1 MEITTMRPWTPDD
14 IHAALDQLS
23 QPFPLEVISLKVGA
37 TAEQDGRTNGL
48 ALPYASWWTGYL
60 PILNR
65 VIGLGSWSI
74 TLTPW
79 GEHKVIATLRAFG
92 GAITHQSSGERE
104 DNDPNAGTS
113 AEAQAKKRVCAEGL
127 GLGLY
132 LYRAPKLWGTVE
144 RKGKGATFSRQEEQ
158 RLKLELSRTMGLLT
172 DQSATS
178 STPTPTPLRAPAPP
192 AEPSHIAPDPDRLAR
207 ARAALAQGEERSAK
221 HAPRTPAPAPRTP
234 APTHERPA
242 SDKQRGAIAAILYR
256 CKGVID
262 YDAINAIGSQVGI
275 ARLSQYTHAER
286 IPELSGHQASQLI
299 SLLDAAAPAQRRA
312 S

>member
-1 MEITTMRPWTPDD
+1 MRTSWTHDE

-23 QPFPLEVISLKVGA
+23 QPFPLEVMSLKVGA

-65 VIGLGSWSI
+65 VIGPGNWSI
-74 TLTPW
+74 SLTPW
-79 GEHKVIATLRAFG
+79 GEHKVIATLSAFG
-92 GAITHQSSGERE
+92 GAITHQSSGESE
-104 DNDPNAGTS
+104 DTDPNEGTS

-132 LYRAPKLWGTVE
+132 LYRAPKQWGTVE
-144 RKGKGATFSRQEEQ
+144 RKGKGAIFSRSEEQ
-158 RLKLELSRTMGLLT
+158 RLKLELYRTMGLLT

-178 STPTPTPLRAPAPP
+178 TPMPTPLRAPALPM
-192 AEPSHIAPDPDRLAR
+192 EPSRIAPDPDCLAR
-207 ARAALAQGEERSAK
+207 ARAALAHGEERSAQRSP
-221 HAPRTPAPAPRTP
+221 HTT
-234 APTHERPA
+234 APTSERTERPA
-242 SDKQRGAIAAILYR
+242 SDKQRSAIAAILYR
-256 CKGVID
+256 CKSVID
-262 YDAINAIGSQVGI
+262 YDQINALGSQVGI
-275 ARLSQYTHAER
+275 ARLSQYTHAES
-286 IPELSGHQASQLI
+286 IPELSGPQASQLI

>member
-1 MEITTMRPWTPDD
+1 MEITTMRTWTPDD

-79 GEHKVIATLRAFG
+79 GEHKVIATLSAFG

-104 DNDPNAGTS
+104 DNDPNEGTS

-132 LYRAPKLWGTVE
+132 FYRAPKLWGTVE
-144 RKGKGATFSRQEEQ
+144 RKGKGAIFFRQEEQ
-158 RLKLELSRTMGLLT
+158 RLKLELYRTMGLLT
-172 DQSATS
+172 DPSAA

-221 HAPRTPAPAPRTP
+221 HAPAPRTP
-234 APTHERPA
+234 APTNERTERPA

-262 YDAINAIGSQVGI
+262 YDQINAIGSHVGI
-275 ARLSQYTHAER
+275 ARLSQYTHAES
-286 IPELSGHQASQLI
+286 IPELSGQQASQLI
-299 SLLDAAAPAQRRA
+299 GLLDAAAPAQRRA

>member
-1 MEITTMRPWTPDD
+1 MRTWTPDA

-23 QPFPLEVISLKVGA
+23 EPFPLEVMSLKVGA

-92 GAITHQSSGERE
+92 GVITHQSSGESE
-104 DNDPNAGTS
+104 DNDPNEGTS

-132 LYRAPKLWGTVE
+132 LYHAPKLWGTVE
-144 RKGKGATFSRQEEQ
+144 RKGKGAIFSRPEEQ
-158 RLKLELSRTMGLLT
+158 RLKLELYRTMGLLT

-178 STPTPTPLRAPAPP
+178 TPMLTPLRAPPRPCLRSRFALRPTLTAWPAPVLPSPTVRSAAPSTRPARLRPRTSAPSAPP
-192 AEPSHIAPDPDRLAR
+192 ATSSGARLPRSCIAAR
-207 ARAALAQGEERSAK
+207 ALSTTTRSTRSASRS
-221 HAPRTPAPAPRTP
+221 A
-234 APTHERPA
+234 
-242 SDKQRGAIAAILYR
+242 L
-256 CKGVID
+256 
-262 YDAINAIGSQVGI
+262 
-275 ARLSQYTHAER
+275 
-286 IPELSGHQASQLI
+286 
-299 SLLDAAAPAQRRA
+299 RA
-312 S
+312 